1 MIIDENL
8 LLENGAVYEDYPA
21 KEIIYEMGSVPHYY
35 FQIVKGTVEL
45 NNYHEDG
52 KEFTLNILS
61 EGQSFGESL
70 LFANK
75 NYPMNAIAK
84 TDCIILKLPK
94 SNFLNMLSTNR
105 ELMFTI
111 FRHLSDRLF
120 DKYVMLFNN
129 SSTDPMSKIK
139 SLMDYYKDSSL
150 KQNPYSYPVPL
161 TRQQIANLTGLRVE
175 TVIRTIKK
183 MAQEKILKLDG
194 RTIFY

>member
-1 MIIDENL
+1 MIIDESL

-21 KEIIYEMGSVPHYY
+21 KEFIYEMGGIPYYY

-70 LFANK
+70 LFGNK
-75 NYPMNAIAK
+75 NYPMNAVAK
-84 TDCIILKLPK
+84 TDCRILKLPK
-94 SNFLNMLSTNR
+94 SNFLSMLSTNT

-111 FRHLSDRLF
+111 FRYLSDRLF
-120 DKYVMLFNN
+120 YKYVMLFNN
-129 SSTDPMSKIK
+129 SAIDPMSKIK
-139 SLMDYYKDSSL
+139 SLMDYYKGSSL
-150 KQNPYSYPVPL
+150 KQIPYSYPVPL

-183 MAQEKILKLDG
+183 MAEDNVLRLDG
-194 RTIFY
+194 RTILY

>member
-129 SSTDPMSKIK
+129 SSTDPVSKIK

>member
-1 MIIDENL
+1 
-8 LLENGAVYEDYPA
+8 
-21 KEIIYEMGSVPHYY
+21 
-35 FQIVKGTVEL
+35 
-45 NNYHEDG
+45 
-52 KEFTLNILS
+52 
-61 EGQSFGESL
+61 
-70 LFANK
+70 
-75 NYPMNAIAK
+75 MNAIAK

-129 SSTDPMSKIK
+129 SSTDPVSKIK

-150 KQNPYSYPVPL
+150 KQNPYSYTVPL